1 MSDIQAELRKAAAE
15 LLDQGKV
22 DVVIGF
28 REGARPLSASP
39 CFIKEADR
47 AEDLVWNPFC
57 SVNLAAYLPR
67 LFIPD
72 PRLRKD
78 PPPPPKV
85 AVICKGCDGRSI
97 VGLVKERKVPRDNV
111 VIIAAA
117 CEGVV
122 DSEAVTRQLGG
133 AEAAEAKV
141 SGDAIKVTDDAGKKH
156 SIKLAE
162 VLSGACCEC
171 AVRTAPVRD
180 ILVGESTEEP
190 TEESQPST
198 GDGDGRLASMST
210 AERWQLFL
218 REMSKCIRCYAC
230 RQACPNCYCKVCF
243 AELARP
249 SWLGAGD
256 NVENVMFFHLGRM
269 IHQAGRCVDC
279 GACVRACPMGVHLR
293 PFTHKLVRD
302 AKELFGFEA
311 GIDLDTPPP
320 LTVFKPE
327 DPEEFITEPD

>member
-39 CFIKEADR
+39 CFIKEAER
-47 AEDLVWNPFC
+47 ADDLVWNPFC

-67 LFIPD
+67 FFTPD
-72 PRLRKD
+72 PRLKE

-85 AVICKGCDGRSI
+85 AIISKGCDGRSI

-111 VIIAAA
+111 VIVAVP
-117 CEGVV
+117 CHGVV
-122 DSEAVTRQLGG
+122 DAGAVRQRLGG
-133 AEAAEAKV
+133 AEIADAKM
-141 SGDAIKVTDDAGKKH
+141 SGDTIKVTGELGKKH
-156 SIKLAE
+156 SIELAE
-162 VLSGACCEC
+162 VLSDVCREC

-180 ILVGESTEEP
+180 ILVGEVQDEP
-190 TEESQPST
+190 SGTA
-198 GDGDGRLASMST
+198 GNGNGRLASLSS
-210 AERWQLFL
+210 AERWQLFR
-218 REMSKCIRCYAC
+218 REMSKCIRCCAC
-230 RQACPNCYCKVCF
+230 RQACPNCYCKDCF
-243 AELARP
+243 AELSRP
-249 SWLGAGD
+249 RWLGAGD

-279 GACVRACPMGVHLR
+279 GACVRACPQGCDLR

-311 GIDLDTPPP
+311 GLDLDTPPP

-327 DPEEFITEPD
+327 DPEDFITEPE

>member
-1 MSDIQAELRKAAAE
+1 MSDIQAELRKAAAG

-28 REGARPLSASP
+28 REGTRPLSASP

-47 AEDLVWNPFC
+47 ASDLVWNPFC

-67 LFIPD
+67 LFTPD
-72 PRLRKD
+72 PRVKE

-85 AVICKGCDGRSI
+85 AIIGKGCDGRSV
-97 VGLVKERKVPRDNV
+97 VGLVKERKVPRENV
-111 VIIAAA
+111 VIVAAP
-117 CEGVV
+117 CGGVV
-122 DSEAVTRQLGG
+122 DSEAVTRRLGG
-133 AEAAEAKV
+133 AEIAEAEV
-141 SGDAIKVTDDAGKKH
+141 SGDTIQATDELGKKH
-156 SIKLAE
+156 SMKLAE
-162 VLSGACCEC
+162 VLSGACGEC

-180 ILVGESTEEP
+180 VLVGDAGDEP
-190 TEESQPST
+190 SGSA
-198 GDGDGRLASMST
+198 GDGDGRLASLSS
-210 AERWQLFL
+210 AERWRLFG

-279 GACVRACPMGVHLR
+279 GACVRACPMGVDLR

-302 AKELFGFEA
+302 AKDLFGFEA
-311 GIDLDTPPP
+311 GLDLETPPP
-320 LTVFKPE
+320 LTVFRPE
-327 DPEEFITEPD
+327 DSEEFITEPD